1 MSSLDVSIIRNHREK
16 TGQLPS
22 QEPSAVRTMEDG
34 RLDIIPRQ
42 VRGKD
47 QDQSLLMK
55 KSGPE
60 PARPRR
66 VKVKSSDAYRCAGPT
81 FPLAE
86 QTSFLSPRTQKGE
99 ATAYLSQSQCGPQQP
114 EQKSTVSS

>member
-16 TGQLPS
+16 TGQLLS

-34 RLDIIPRQ
+34 RLDIIPSQ

-60 PARPRR
+60 PVRPRR
-66 VKVKSSDAYRCAGPT
+66 VKVTSSGAYRCTGPT

-86 QTSFLSPRTQKGE
+86 QTLPFCPQGRRREKPQPTSRKASVDLSS
-99 ATAYLSQSQCGPQQP
+99 LSRRAR
-114 EQKSTVSS
+114 